1 MLRLIFLL
9 LVFYVAFKL
18 LKTLLWAALRTL
30 GRRPEVP
37 GSQKSSPT
45 QLVSCSVC
53 GTFFQERQGTKG
65 DGQIFC
71 SEKCAHQNK

>member
-18 LKTLLWAALRTL
+18 LKVLLLAALRIL

-37 GSQKSSPT
+37 GSQQASPT
-45 QLVSCSVC
+45 QLVGCSVC
-53 GTFFQERQGTKG
+53 GTFFQERQGVKIG
-65 DGQIFC
+65 GQTFC
-71 SEKCAHQNK
+71 SENCAHQNK